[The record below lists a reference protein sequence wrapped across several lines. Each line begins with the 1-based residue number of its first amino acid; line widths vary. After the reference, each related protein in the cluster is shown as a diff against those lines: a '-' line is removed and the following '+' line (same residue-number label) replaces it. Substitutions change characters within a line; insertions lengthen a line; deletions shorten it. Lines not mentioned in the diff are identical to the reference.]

1 MYPKLASFKRSLQEQ
16 GLTSCP
22 LYFAKVDVFSCFD
35 TIPQQRLVTMVESLF
50 TLEAYQTGKHVEIS
64 PLGRLQRLHG
74 EHANPMPLKRY
85 VPHSGAA
92 GQVAAFDS
100 LVQEQF
106 VKSKANTVFVDTSVQ
121 QTETKA
127 DLMHLLREHVER
139 NLVKIGKKFYRQKTG
154 IPQGSV
160 LSSILCN
167 FFYAEF
173 ERDVLEFALGPESL
187 LMRLVDDFCLITVD
201 RERAERF
208 VKVMHR
214 EHAEYGV
221 SVKREKSLTNFDA
234 VTDDGRP
241 IAKCASS
248 AKFPYCGVLLDTR
261 TLEVSKDAKRAGQ
274 SSKSGK
280 SMLYLRGLT
289 IADVND
295 SLTVELAKVPGQSFH
310 RKALK

>member
-1 MYPKLASFKRSLQEQ
+1 
-16 GLTSCP
+16 
-22 LYFAKVDVFSCFD
+22 
-35 TIPQQRLVTMVESLF
+35 MVEGLF
-50 TLEAYQTGKHVEIS
+50 SLEAYQTGKHVEIS
-64 PLGRLQRLHG
+64 PLGKLQRLDG
-74 EHANPMPLKRY
+74 EHANPMPVKRY

-92 GQVAAFDS
+92 GKVAAFDS
-100 LVQEQF
+100 LVHKQF
-106 VKSKANTVFVDTSVQ
+106 VKSKANTVFVDTALQ

-173 ERDVLEFALGPESL
+173 EREVLGFVLGPESL
-187 LMRLVDDFCLITVD
+187 LMRLIDDFCLITVD

-214 EHAEYGV
+214 GHVDYGV
-221 SVKREKSLTNFDA
+221 SVKCEKSLTNFDA
-234 VTDDGRP
+234 VTEDGSR
-241 IAKCASS
+241 IARCVSS

-261 TLEVSKDAKRAGQ
+261 TLEVSKDAERAGQ

-280 SMLYLRGLT
+280 HACSRRDLT
-289 IADVND
+289 TPDVMD
-295 SLTVELAKVPGQSFH
+295 SLTVELARVPGQSFH